1 MRNFVI
7 TDNMAKGFATE
18 IENNI
23 EKINSKGGMPFL
35 TYVLH
40 LKGGKTEQISE
51 NTTRMCATLSL
62 LMPFKIE
69 GITDRKR
76 RGHVIF
82 ENGECSVGS
91 ARNILGV
98 VVDAIEEFEYYLDEY
113 KNDSMLCFKSA
124 FKEVVEQYG
133 FEDLE
138 KRIAD
143 FFEYLTNLGG
153 SENVEVEEQTEEVEE
168 NDAPNLNKD
177 VIIDYLMNL
186 GSTPYWVYKD
196 VFDFEV
202 KGDYLDI
209 VMFGDYHIGLYFD
222 PNDSIHDFAKVYG
235 SSAYG
240 KEDMKYALEIME
252 NRDEILALAG
262 FKYKYNVIA
271 HCSDGDVIIGK
282 DGVNDVTID
291 VAKEIALAHMNMGA
305 EISIEKV
312 VKL

>member
-7 TDNMAKGFATE
+7 TYNMAKGFAAE
-18 IENNI
+18 IDNNI

-35 TYVLH
+35 NYVLH

-51 NTTRMCATLSL
+51 NTTRMCVTLSL
-62 LMPFKIE
+62 LVPFKIE
-69 GITDRKR
+69 GITDKKK
-76 RGHVIF
+76 RGHVII
-82 ENGECSVGS
+82 ENGKFSINS
-91 ARNILGV
+91 AKDILIV
-98 VVDAIEEFEYYLDEY
+98 AVDAVQNFEYHLKRYKDDTMLGY
-113 KNDSMLCFKSA
+113 KNV

-153 SENVEVEEQTEEVEE
+153 SEDVEVEEQTEEVEE
-168 NDAPNLNKD
+168 NDTPNLNED
-177 VIIDYLMNL
+177 VIIDYLLNL

-222 PNDSIHDFAKVYG
+222 PNDSIHDFAKVNG

-262 FKYKYNVIA
+262 IEYKYNVIA

-291 VAKEIALAHMNMGA
+291 VAKEIALAHMNMGV
-305 EISIEKV
+305 EVSVEKV

>member
-23 EKINSKGGMPFL
+23 EKINSKDGMHFL
-35 TYVLH
+35 NYVLH
-40 LKGGKTEQISE
+40 MKGGKTEQISE
-51 NTTRMCATLSL
+51 NTTKMCVTISL

-69 GITDRKR
+69 GITDKKK

-82 ENGECSVGS
+82 KDGKVPFVAAKE
-91 ARNILGV
+91 ILRI
-98 VVDAIEEFEYYLDEY
+98 VVDAIENFEYYLDMY
-113 KNDSMLCFKSA
+113 KSLSEIYNIDSMLGYKLVFE
-124 FKEVVEQYG
+124 EVVEKYG

-252 NRDEILALAG
+252 NRDEILALA
-262 FKYKYNVIA
+262 
-271 HCSDGDVIIGK
+271 
-282 DGVNDVTID
+282 
-291 VAKEIALAHMNMGA
+291 HMNMGV

>member
-18 IENNI
+18 IENNM
-23 EKINSKGGMPFL
+23 EKMNSKGGMHFL
-35 TYVLH
+35 NYVLH

-82 ENGECSVGS
+82 ENGKCSVGS

-113 KNDSMLCFKSA
+113 KNDSMLCFKGA
-124 FKEVVEQYG
+124 FKEVVETYG

-153 SENVEVEEQTEEVEE
+153 SEDVEE
-168 NDAPNLNKD
+168 NDTPNLNKD

-186 GSTPYWVYKD
+186 DSRPDWVYKD

-202 KGDYLDI
+202 HVVRGYLDI
-209 VMFGDYHIGLYFD
+209 VMFGDYHIGLYLD
-222 PNDSIHDFAKVYG
+222 PNDSINDFAKVHG